1 MKCLPYTLALPQYIV
16 SISVLIPSQGFLYFL
31 MLLCLYIYIY
41 IYIYSYKGHIHK
53 MEKTKTKI
61 HTTVSSC
68 LATITPDIK
77 LKEE

>member
-1 MKCLPYTLALPQYIV
+1 MNEIK
-16 SISVLIPSQGFLYFL
+16 S
-31 MLLCLYIYIY
+31 IY